1 MRARHC
7 LALFTRGNP
16 RAVLE
21 VSLETAA
28 VLTTRSLVG
37 VPALQV
43 RLLGVG
49 RAGRGAVTWG
59 GERGVGLPGEGGEDG
74 GQPQLEAGE
83 SRGEDGG
90 RGSRLKLMTAMLPVG
105 GAAEGGEAWGTCR
118 GAVAARSRGPGA
130 VLRGTLW
137 PSSGPASLPLEVL

>member
-1 MRARHC
+1 MPVTEPASLACAMSLLFLLLGDSVQVRARHC

-49 RAGRGAVTWG
+49 RVGRGAVTWG
-59 GERGVGLPGEGGEDG
+59 GERGVGIPGEGGEDG

-83 SRGEDGG
+83 SRGGG
-90 RGSRLKLMTAMLPVG
+90 GWRPGEPPEAHNSH
-105 GAAEGGEAWGTCR
+105 AACGRCC
-118 GAVAARSRGPGA
+118 
-130 VLRGTLW
+130 
-137 PSSGPASLPLEVL
+137 